1 MTTTDELRA
10 DELAQQAGITVQLL
24 RSYQS
29 KGLLPA
35 PRHEGRVAWYGPAH
49 LERLRVIRDLKA
61 RGYTLKMIH
70 AALLGAPQVG
80 LPADER
86 PETLRLRD
94 VAARSGLPAEMVR
107 ALEAS
112 HLLRPHRLGHAAR
125 YDDDDVRAVKQVLT
139 VLGIGMSLDEFLRIA
154 QPQVETIEALAKRAA
169 AIWMRGVG
177 AHARSTHASDEAEA
191 EWVTGALQ
199 ILVSAVSGLVA
210 YNAERAVFN
219 AAQAAVA
226 AKGSKP
232 ARDAVRR
239 ELARRH
245 PDLVDTAE

>member
-1 MTTTDELRA
+1 MSTDQELRA
-10 DELAQQAGITVQLL
+10 AELAQQAGITVQLL

-29 KGLLPA
+29 KGLLPP

-49 LERLRVIRDLKA
+49 LERLRIIRDLKS

-70 AALLGAPQVG
+70 ASLLDEPLLS
-80 LPADER
+80 LPADEP

-125 YDDDDVRAVKQVLT
+125 YSEDDVRAVRQVLT
-139 VLGIGMSLDEFLRIA
+139 LLGVGMSLDEFLRIA
-154 QPQVETIEALAKRAA
+154 QPQLDTIEALAKRAA
-169 AIWMRGVG
+169 SIWMRGVA
-177 AHARSTHASDEAEA
+177 AHARSAHASDEAEA

-199 ILVSAVSGLVA
+199 VLVSAVSGLVA

-219 AAQAAVA
+219 AAQAAVS
-226 AKGSKP
+226 AKGSP
-232 ARDAVRR
+232 AARDAVRR

-245 PDLVDTAE
+245 PDLVE